1 MLAMATPPTSPTI
14 TAIARY
20 PAQSCRIPA
29 RSRYQADRAADGIT
43 SLHGFASAEPGS
55 SHQRPQLAV
64 AIPVQSHAEPSPVAV
79 PARPCLCRSR
89 PAVVRPPPCRGYVPA
104 PAADPLRH
112 TVVISRIRHTSQ
124 DAATKLHDGASYTS
138 RRSRLELARRN
149 FRHNG
154 PARPPTGI
162 GWPGSPA
169 HPQGRTRR
177 HRQHTGQPAWNRSPG
192 AHSRGGNDAPL
203 TQREA
208 MIGAG
213 RPPTDEQISQICA
226 CQLVSTR
233 LAQAAPNGG
242 SGVSGRGDASS
253 CAGKRLLCCSV

>member
-1 MLAMATPPTSPTI
+1 
-14 TAIARY
+14 
-20 PAQSCRIPA
+20 
-29 RSRYQADRAADGIT
+29 
-43 SLHGFASAEPGS
+43 
-55 SHQRPQLAV
+55 
-64 AIPVQSHAEPSPVAV
+64 VAV

-149 FRHNG
+149 FRHND

-162 GWPGSPA
+162 GRPGSPP

-226 CQLVSTR
+226 RQLVSTR
-233 LAQAAPNGG
+233 LAQTTQVRRFRFHSRVAVFDRSEVVR
-242 SGVSGRGDASS
+242 SGPCQLPAGRVGARPVSFSLISHNVRAVASS
-253 CAGKRLLCCSV
+253 RAAADGSRRWRLT

>member
-1 MLAMATPPTSPTI
+1 
-14 TAIARY
+14 
-20 PAQSCRIPA
+20 
-29 RSRYQADRAADGIT
+29 
-43 SLHGFASAEPGS
+43 
-55 SHQRPQLAV
+55 
-64 AIPVQSHAEPSPVAV
+64 VAV

-149 FRHNG
+149 FRHND

-162 GWPGSPA
+162 GRPGSPP

-226 CQLVSTR
+226 RQLVSTR

-242 SGVSGRGDASS
+242 YTRGRQNKPTARRNAPWRKYAAASAPRRTATPSLNSSKSGSRRLGGRMPRQAAGSSDLTPGSACSG
-253 CAGKRLLCCSV
+253 